1 MLCFQKNTHPPT
13 LIYNRKCWDTFAA
26 RNERVYI
33 VPGREASGTNK
44 YYFEAERV
52 RHPVSHTLFNL
63 FERRRWARKAKSK
76 ATAGSLISLLLD
88 KREYCWHGCDAVGQ
102 NWSWKCVAAQNLHLN
117 ISRLLLSKITRP
129 FILFYGQNSK
139 FLRAICLYLIL
150 LKLIF
155 VQHSLRRGR
164 RDPTGPTSLTPAT

>member
-52 RHPVSHTLFNL
+52 RHPVPHTLFNL

-102 NWSWKCVAAQNLHLN
+102 NWSWKCVAAQNLHLD

-129 FILFYGQNSK
+129 FILFYGQNLK
-139 FLRAICLYLIL
+139 FLEAIFLYLIL
-150 LKLIF
+150 LKLIL
-155 VQHSLRRGR
+155 VQHIR
-164 RDPTGPTSLTPAT
+164 P

>member
-1 MLCFQKNTHPPT
+1 MFCFGKWINRKSEAENCKWMFRKWRKWEKNRWRKLFFPMLCFQKNTHPPT

-33 VPGREASGTNK
+33 VPGRGASGTNK

-88 KREYCWHGCDAVGQ
+88 KREYCCRGPKLKLKVRRRSKLAPRYIE
-102 NWSWKCVAAQNLHLN
+102 AAS
-117 ISRLLLSKITRP
+117 ISKITRP
-129 FILFYGQNSK
+129 FILFYGQN
-139 FLRAICLYLIL
+139 
-150 LKLIF
+150 
-155 VQHSLRRGR
+155 
-164 RDPTGPTSLTPAT
+164 